1 MRNLESAKRR
11 GLVLLEVIVA
21 LTILAVAGVGVVTL
35 SASALGAMNRAHQ
48 ADVASQH
55 ANHFFDAVS
64 LWPRSD
70 LDRHLG
76 DRAEGPWRLRVGR
89 PIPTLYVVSLRDTA
103 SDRILFA
110 TSLYRPEASHAMP

>member
-1 MRNLESAKRR
+1 MRNREVAKRR

-21 LTILAVAGVGVVTL
+21 LTIFSVAGVSVVTL
-35 SASALGAMNRAHQ
+35 AASALSAMTRAHR
-48 ADVASQH
+48 ADVASQQ

-89 PIPTLYVVSLRDTA
+89 PIPTLYVVSLRDSTT
-103 SDRILFA
+103 DRTLFA
-110 TSLYRPEASHAMP
+110 TSLFRSEALHAVP

>member
-1 MRNLESAKRR
+1 MRH

-21 LTILAVAGVGVVTL
+21 LTIFAVAGVTVVTL
-35 SASALGAMNRAHQ
+35 ATSALSAMDRAHQ
-48 ADVASQH
+48 ADVASQQ

-89 PIPTLYVVSLRDTA
+89 PTPTLYVVSLRDTA
-103 SDRILFA
+103 TDRILFA
-110 TSLYRPEASHAMP
+110 TSLYRSEVSNAMP

>member
-1 MRNLESAKRR
+1 MRNRKAGGRR

-21 LTILAVAGVGVVTL
+21 LTIFAVAGVSVVTL
-35 SASALGAMNRAHQ
+35 AASALSTMRRAHQ
-48 ADVASQH
+48 ADVASQQ

-70 LDRHLG
+70 LDRHFG

-89 PIPTLYVVSLRDTA
+89 PTPTLYLVSLRDTA
-103 SDRILFA
+103 TDRILFA
-110 TSLYRPEASHAMP
+110 TSLYRPEASNAVP

>member
-1 MRNLESAKRR
+1 MRSLEVRKRR

-21 LTILAVAGVGVVTL
+21 LTIFSVAGVSVVTMA
-35 SASALGAMNRAHQ
+35 ASALSAMARAHQ

-64 LWPRSD
+64 LWPRAD

-76 DRAEGPWRLRVGR
+76 DRSEGPWRLRVER
-89 PIPTLYVVSLRDTA
+89 PIPTLYVVSLRDSAT
-103 SDRILFA
+103 DRILFA
-110 TSLYRPEASHAMP
+110 TSLYRPEPLHAMP